1 MRRSTAAFG
10 ARDRDRDLAGAAM
23 ARGYRA
29 ADAVHTIAE
38 APYDGPVRIVG
49 IDHVQISIPAGAE
62 PEARRFYAGVLGLT
76 EVPKPASLAARG
88 GCWFSGAGI
97 DLHLGVEA
105 DFRPA
110 ARAHAALVV
119 DDLPALRAALLA
131 SGSPVV
137 EDDADIG
144 VERCYTADPF
154 GNRIE
159 LVAASDRGFS
169 TGRDWA

>member
-1 MRRSTAAFG
+1 
-10 ARDRDRDLAGAAM
+10 M

-29 ADAVHTIAE
+29 GDAVHTAAE
-38 APYDGPVRIVG
+38 APYDGPMRIVG
-49 IDHVQISIPAGAE
+49 IDHVQVSMPAGTE
-62 PEARRFYAGVLGLT
+62 PEARAFYVGVLGLI
-76 EVPKPASLAARG
+76 EVRKPASLAARG

-97 DLHLGVEA
+97 DLHLGVEP

-110 ARAHAALVV
+110 GRAHVALVV

-131 SGSPVV
+131 AGSPIV

-159 LVAASDRGFS
+159 LVAARDRGFS